1 MPDRTYNQYCG
12 VARALDL
19 VGERWALLVVREL
32 TLGGKRFTDL
42 REGLPGIGTN
52 VLATRLRQ
60 LEADGIVQK
69 LRLAPPAATT
79 VYVLTDY
86 GQRVVPAM
94 LALGRW
100 GAESIGER
108 SPEQSLRSEWFA
120 VALRAF
126 FVPEAA
132 LEVEA
137 TIELVLP
144 DGPFRVLIDHG
155 TLRVAAGSAV
165 DWDLRLSADVE
176 SLIGYLSGTGVPTA
190 ALHPS
195 GDTDLL
201 ELLPQLFRFT
211 TQPVK
216 VR

>member
-1 MPDRTYNQYCG
+1 VPDRTYNQYCG

-32 TLGGKRFTDL
+32 VLGGKRFTDL
-42 REGLPGIGTN
+42 KDGLPGIGTN

-60 LEADGIVQK
+60 LEGDGIVQK

-79 VYVLTDY
+79 VYILTDY
-86 GQRVVPAM
+86 GQRLVPAM

-100 GAESIGER
+100 GAESIGE
-108 SPEQSLRSEWFA
+108 PAPGQSVRSEWFA

-126 FVPEAA
+126 FDPQAA
-132 LEVEA
+132 LDVEA
-137 TIELVLP
+137 TIELDLP
-144 DGPFRVLIDHG
+144 DGPFRVLVDHG
-155 TLRVAAGSAV
+155 VLRVESGPAV
-165 DWDLRLSADVE
+165 DWDLRLSTDVE
-176 SLIGYLSGTGVPTA
+176 TLIGYLAGDGVPVA

-195 GDTDLL
+195 GNTELL
-201 ELLPQLFRFT
+201 EPLRRLFRFNV
-211 TQPVK
+211 QPVN

>member
-42 REGLPGIGTN
+42 RDGLPGIGTN

-60 LEADGIVQK
+60 LEADGIVEK

-86 GQRVVPAM
+86 GRELVPAM
-94 LALGRW
+94 RALGRW
-100 GAESIGER
+100 GAQSMGE
-108 SPEQSLRSEWFA
+108 PEPDQAVRTEWFL
-120 VALRAF
+120 VALTAF
-126 FVPEAA
+126 FDAEAA
-132 LEVEA
+132 EDVKA
-137 TIELVLP
+137 TIRMDVP
-144 DGPFRVLIDHG
+144 DGSYGLEIGDGKLRIERRGPDEPDLTLTTDVG
-155 TLRVAAGSAV
+155 TLIA
-165 DWDLRLSADVE
+165 
-176 SLIGYLSGTGVPTA
+176 YLSGAGGPVEA
-190 ALHPS
+190 E
-195 GDTDLL
+195 GDEELL
-201 ELLPQLFRFT
+201 ERLPELFPFRL
-211 TQPVK
+211 QPVK

>member
-32 TLGGKRFTDL
+32 VLGGKRFTDL
-42 REGLPGIGTN
+42 RDGLPGIGTN

-79 VYVLTDY
+79 IYVLTDS
-86 GQRVVPAM
+86 GRRLVPAM

-100 GAESIGER
+100 GAESLGEP
-108 SPEQSLRSEWFA
+108 SQEQAMRSEWFA
-120 VALRAF
+120 VALNAF
-126 FVPEAA
+126 FDAEAIGD
-132 LEVEA
+132 VDA
-137 TIELVLP
+137 TVFLDLP
-144 DGPFRVLIDHG
+144 DGSFRVTVRDG
-155 TLRVAAGSAV
+155 ALRVEHGGTAEHDLALSTDVATLIAYLAGE
-165 DWDLRLSADVE
+165 DVPVE
-176 SLIGYLSGTGVPTA
+176 
-190 ALHPS
+190 ALVAE
-195 GDTDLL
+195 GDE
-201 ELLPQLFRFT
+201 ELLGRLPELFPFGL
-211 TQPVK
+211 QPAK

>member
-155 TLRVAAGSAV
+155 TLRVAAGAAV

-211 TQPVK
+211 TQPAK

>member
-42 REGLPGIGTN
+42 KEGLPGIGTN

-60 LEADGIVQK
+60 LEADGLVAK
-69 LRLAPPAATT
+69 LRLLPPAATT

-86 GQRVVPAM
+86 GRRLVPAM

-100 GAESIGER
+100 GAESMGEPE
-108 SPEQSLRSEWFA
+108 PEQSVRSEWFA

-137 TIELVLP
+137 TVELDLP
-144 DGPFRVLIDHG
+144 DGQFRVLIEHG
-155 TLRVAAGSAV
+155 ALRVEIGPAAR
-165 DWDLRLSADVE
+165 WDLRLTTDAETLVD
-176 SLIGYLSGTGVPTA
+176 YLSGAGELA
-190 ALHPS
+190 SALDAS
-195 GDTDLL
+195 GDAELL
-201 ELLPQLFRFT
+201 DLLPQLFRFT
-211 TQPVK
+211 VQPAK

>member
-1 MPDRTYNQYCG
+1 MPERTYNQQCG
-12 VARALDL
+12 VALALDL

-32 TLGGKRFTDL
+32 ALGGKRFTDL
-42 REGLPGIGTN
+42 KDGLPGIGTN

-86 GQRVVPAM
+86 GRRLVPAM

-100 GAESIGER
+100 GAESMGEPDGR
-108 SPEQSLRSEWFA
+108 HRRSEWFA
-120 VALRAF
+120 VALNAF

-132 LEVEA
+132 LDVEA
-137 TIELVLP
+137 TIELALP
-144 DGPFRVLIDHG
+144 DGTFRMRIEYG
-155 TLRVAAGSAV
+155 TLKVEIGPAV
-165 DWDLRLSADVE
+165 HWDLRLSTDAPT
-176 SLIGYLSGTGVPTA
+176 LLGYLRREGA
-190 ALHPS
+190 APEAS
-195 GDTDLL
+195 GDTKLL
-201 ELLPQLFRFT
+201 ELLPQLFRFNV
-211 TQPVK
+211 QPVN

>member
-42 REGLPGIGTN
+42 RDGLPGIGTN

-60 LEADGIVQK
+60 LEADGIVEK

-86 GQRVVPAM
+86 GRRLVPA
-94 LALGRW
+94 LQALGRW
-100 GAESIGER
+100 GAESMGE
-108 SPEQSLRSEWFA
+108 PEPDQALRTEWFL
-120 VALRAF
+120 VALTAF
-126 FVPEAA
+126 FDAGAA
-132 LEVEA
+132 AGIEA
-137 TIELVLP
+137 TIRVNVP
-144 DGPFRVLIDHG
+144 DGSFGLDLDDG
-155 TLRVAAGSAV
+155 TLRIERRGP
-165 DWDLRLSADVE
+165 DEPDLTLTTDVGT
-176 SLIGYLSGTGVPTA
+176 LIGYLAGAGVPVE
-190 ALHPS
+190 ALGAE
-195 GDTDLL
+195 GDDDLL
-201 ELLPQLFRFT
+201 ERLPELFPFRL
-211 TQPVK
+211 QPVK

>member
-132 LEVEA
+132 LGIEA

-155 TLRVAAGSAV
+155 TLRVAAGAAV
-165 DWDLRLSADVE
+165 HWDLRLSTDVE

-195 GDTDLL
+195 GDAELL

>member
-1 MPDRTYNQYCG
+1 VPDRTYNQQCG

-42 REGLPGIGTN
+42 KDGLPGIGTN

-60 LEADGIVQK
+60 LEADGIVEK

-86 GQRVVPAM
+86 GRRLVPAM

-100 GAESIGER
+100 GAESMGASDGR
-108 SPEQSLRSEWFA
+108 HRRSEWFA
-120 VALRAF
+120 VALNEF

-132 LEVEA
+132 LEVDA
-137 TIELVLP
+137 TIELDLP
-144 DGPFRVLIDHG
+144 DGRFRVLVEHG
-155 TLRVAAGSAV
+155 ALRVEIGPAMQ
-165 DWDLRLSADVE
+165 WDLRLSTDVGT
-176 SLIGYLSGTGVPTA
+176 LIDYLAGAGVPTA
-190 ALHPS
+190 ALKAS
-195 GDTDLL
+195 GDTELL

-211 TQPVK
+211 AQPVK